1 LRETLVAALVSC
13 ADSSL
18 KLRSGRFLAGLSRDE
33 LQFIAEFLG
42 CCILESARRSVCSR
56 AQLAESVFAFQRARR
71 GLCGACSEDQ
81 EHKMILLLEYLC
93 CSGIEQVS
101 MAHAGTA

>member
-1 LRETLVAALVSC
+1 MRETLVTALVSC
-13 ADSSL
+13 ANSSL
-18 KLRSGRFLAGLSRDE
+18 KSRSRRFLAGLSRDE

-42 CCILESARRSVCSR
+42 CCVLESARRSVCSR
-56 AQLAESVFAFQRARR
+56 AQLAEAVSDFQSARR
-71 GLCGACSEDQ
+71 GLRGRCSEDQ

-101 MAHAGTA
+101 VARASHA